1 MLLVIGRGLV
11 LLVGV
16 IEFEQLVE
24 TILDVLVEIQVNH
37 VEVL

>member
-24 TILDVLVEIQVNH
+24 TILDVLIEIQVNH